1 MPPKRKT
8 TRKTSISPEEK
19 AERRR
24 NASRRYYLKHPEVRE
39 KNRLHAEKK
48 KAAAKARRRRWDAP
62 KEVRRDVTTP
72 PTEDDNVELDN
83 DGTPLASATTSFE
96 KLRTTAENVAAQAL
110 AEMAQAEMAQADD
123 SILSPGNQCS
133 SLSDSFESILVRVN
147 QLSGLSATSTL
158 SVDIAPLKLSAIN
171 QLDQARPT
179 EARGSRESTW
189 VKTLQAKIAELNS
202 GVLLRPTASEVYA
215 WEASGTDLT
224 PLRKMISV
232 QHGAELATWARE
244 VGRTQDNSWDMVAY
258 REFSDIATRLTAE
271 THQHVG
277 ILGVASDVLRCKRLG
292 N

>member
-1 MPPKRKT
+1 MPPK
-8 TRKTSISPEEK
+8 RKTSISPEEK
-19 AERRR
+19 AERHR
-24 NASRRYYLKHPEVRE
+24 NASRRYYLKHPEVQE

-110 AEMAQAEMAQADD
+110 AEMAQADN

-202 GVLLRPTASEVYA
+202 GVLLRPTASEAYA

-244 VGRTQDNSWDMVAY
+244 VGRTQNNSWDMVAY